1 MVKFIPD
8 SDSVQ
13 EILTAVNNVVKW
25 QKEFKVQVVGLHPT
39 GVIGWYQGYS
49 AIREYQALPL
59 AIYTRTRNGITTE
72 YSGVVAQDPK
82 LFAQFEEAMRVALLN
97 SSSA

>member
-1 MVKFIPD
+1 MVKLIPD
-8 SDSVQ
+8 SDAVQ

-25 QKEFKVQVVGLHPT
+25 HKEFKVQAVGMHPA

-49 AIREYQALPL
+49 GIREYKAVPL
-59 AIYTRTRNGITTE
+59 AIYTRTRNGITAE
-72 YSGVVAQDPK
+72 YSEVVAQDPK